1 MDFVDKENIV
11 AAEVGQDSG
20 QVAGAFDSGSGGCFN
35 VNAYL
40 GGNDMRQTGLAEAG
54 RPVKQDMVDRLT
66 PAFSRGNSYLE
77 VFLGLLLS
85 DKVGQVP
92 GSKTRIERGV
102 LLGRFTRYNACYFA
116 SPPLSFCSRTLTGNP
131 GGVILPYL

>member
-11 AAEVGQDSG
+11 AAQVGQDSG
-20 QVAGAFDSGSGGCFN
+20 QVAGAFDGRTGGCFN

-40 GGNDMRQTGLAEAG
+40 GGNDMRQARLAEAG

-66 PAFSRGNSYLE
+66 PTLSRGNRYLKI
-77 VFLGLLLS
+77 FLGLLLS

-92 GSKTRIERGV
+92 GSKTGIERGV
-102 LLGRFTRYNACYFA
+102 LFARFTRYNACYFA
-116 SPPLSFCSRTLTGNP
+116 SPPLK
-131 GGVILPYL
+131 LPYNY

>member
-20 QVAGAFDSGSGGCFN
+20 QVAGALDGRAGGCFN

-40 GGNDMRQTGLAEAG
+40 DGNDMGQTGLAEAG
-54 RPVKQDMVDRLT
+54 RPVKQDMVNRLT
-66 PAFSRGNSYLE
+66 PTLSRGNSNLE

-92 GSKTRIERGV
+92 RSKTGIERGV
-102 LLGRFTRYNACYFA
+102 LFARLTRYNACYFA
-116 SPPLSFCSRTLTGNP
+116 SPPISSCPKALIS
-131 GGVILPYL
+131 